1 MKNLA
6 QPPMAAQ
13 AEPNARQ
20 MLMNL
25 LRVADEPL
33 DTARA
38 VRACALFGIS
48 ANNTRVALNRL
59 VAAGLAE
66 PVTRGAHQLGPH
78 GRALADEVG
87 AWRHAEQALQPWAGD
102 WVMVLT
108 GGLGRV
114 DRHALRARERALA
127 LAGMKPLDTDV
138 YIRPANIAS
147 GVDLIRSRLV
157 ALGLPPQ
164 AAVFLARDF
173 DTDRAQRAPALWD
186 TEALLKGYR
195 QGLEALAASLTRLP
209 TLPVA
214 DAARHAYLTG
224 NQAIRHLVFD
234 PLLPEPL
241 VPTRERVA
249 YRAEVLHYESVGR
262 RVWQAFFDSV

>member
-1 MKNLA
+1 MTPSTL
-6 QPPMAAQ
+6 PVQ
-13 AEPNARQ
+13 APQATPNARQ
-20 MLMNL
+20 MLLNL

-48 ANNTRVALNRL
+48 ATNTRVALNRL

-66 PVTRGAHQLGPH
+66 PVTRGAHQLGPQ
-78 GRALADEVG
+78 GRVLAEEVG
-87 AWRHAEQALQPWAGD
+87 AWRHAEQALLPWAGD
-102 WVMVLT
+102 WVVALT

-127 LAGMKPLDTDV
+127 LVGMKPLDADV
-138 YIRPANIAS
+138 YIRPANIA
-147 GVDLIRSRLV
+147 GGMDLIRSRLV
-157 ALGLPPQ
+157 ALGLEPH
-164 AAVFLARDF
+164 AAVFVARDF
-173 DTDRAQRAPALWD
+173 DTDRTRRAPTLWD
-186 TEALLKGYR
+186 TEGLLAGYR
-195 QGLEALAASLTRLP
+195 QGREVLAASLQQLP
-209 TLPVA
+209 SLPVA

-224 NQAIRHLVFD
+224 NAAIRHLVFD

-249 YRAEVLHYESVGR
+249 YRAEVLHYEAVGR
-262 RVWQAFFDSV
+262 RVWREFFDTV